1 MAITVVFQ
9 PQPATPAYNEQL
21 LVLTSTNSGQTG
33 FEYIVTIQQVLS
45 DYSGLGNAIN
55 LRKSP
60 DPNGYGVFD
69 LSKITADFVD
79 SDFDGN
85 VDQFVQNENTQKA
98 FYYTIASTWD
108 GGSEIGTSGLFT
120 AFNGVIN
127 VEDWITFSYEN
138 AAFQLNSPYDAD
150 PAAQGQG
157 FLTNYRDL
165 QKSKLTECGF
175 LYFQSN
181 GISIITGAEKITN
194 GGFNFNLNSWTLDS
208 AGDFTWD
215 SELAKSNTSSVTAQE
230 YGIKQTLSL
239 TNGKYYELSFDANLG
254 KGTLSVNYGAAG
266 DPEYIILSTS
276 TGKNYGQVKTIF
288 KASALTTAVG
298 FFFSPSVNGEF
309 MTLDNVSLR
318 EVEILPFSAEIKTY
332 DTSNTLINTFVLKND
347 NTYTKDGVTYE
358 FGYDWVQYSQND
370 QSRLNSWRIPAGA
383 KNLNLIDNSLLTTG
397 SQPIITSSVKYWEI
411 KVKTSDGNLYGSYKG
426 YLNDACSK
434 YKSFRLHWLNR
445 LGGMDSFT
453 FDMASQE
460 DINIQREF
468 YNRLMSRDY
477 AYNSTKSYGYTT
489 REETQYHTQYKTAY
503 SVASNWISESESNML
518 AELMTSPN
526 VYWEKD
532 SDNNKFIPINIKAN
546 TYRKQSKTANNTKVF
561 NLEFQFEVSYNE
573 KIQGR

>member
-1 MAITVVFQ
+1 MALTINQFPNT
-9 PQPATPAYNEQL
+9 PTPAYNEQL
-21 LVLTSTNSGQTG
+21 LVASSTNSGQAG
-33 FEYIVTIQQVLS
+33 FEYIVIIKPVKT
-45 DYSGLGNAIN
+45 DYSGLGNPIY

-79 SDFDGN
+79 SDFDGM
-85 VDQFVQNENTQKA
+85 VDQFDRNANTQRA
-98 FYYTIASTWD
+98 FFYSLDATWT
-108 GGSEIGTSGLFT
+108 GGSEVGPSGLFT

-127 VEDWITFSYEN
+127 VEDWITWDYDN
-138 AAFQLNSPYDAD
+138 ASFKLTVS
-150 PAAQGQG
+150 GSQG

-165 QKSKLTECGF
+165 QKSKLTECAF
-175 LYFQSN
+175 LYLQCA
-181 GISIITGAEKITN
+181 GISRITGAEKITN
-194 GGFNFNLNSWTLDS
+194 GDFATNLNNWTLS
-208 AGDFTWD
+208 STGSFTWD
-215 SELAKSNTSSVTAQE
+215 NGVAKSDTASTTSTFE
-230 YGIKQTLSL
+230 GIFQSISL
-239 TNGKYYELSFDANLG
+239 TIGKYYELSFDANLG
-254 KGTLSVNYGAAG
+254 KGTLAVNYGAYG
-266 DPEYIILSTS
+266 DNNYIFLDAPN
-276 TGKNYGQVKTIF
+276 GQNYGQVKTIF
-288 KASALTTAVG
+288 KATALTIGVG
-298 FFFSPSVNGEF
+298 FYFEPYVNGEF
-309 MTLDNVSLR
+309 MTLDNVSIK

-332 DTSNTLINTFVLKND
+332 DTNNTLINTFVLKNN
-347 NTYTKDGVTYE
+347 NTYTKSGVTYD
-358 FGYDWVQYSQND
+358 FSYDWVAYFLND

-397 SQPIITSSVKYWEI
+397 AQPIITSSVKYWEI

-426 YLNDACSK
+426 YLNTACSK

-460 DINIQREF
+460 DINIEREF

-489 REETQYHTQYKTAY
+489 REETQYHTQYKTVY
-503 SVASNWISESESNML
+503 SVASNWISEDESNML

-532 SDNNKFIPINIKAN
+532 ADNNKFIPITIKQN

>member
-1 MAITVVFQ
+1 MALTVNFQ
-9 PQPATPAYNEQL
+9 PQPVTPAYNEQL
-21 LVLTSTNSGQTG
+21 LVLTSTNSGQSG
-33 FEYIVTIQQVLS
+33 FEYIVQIRPVKS
-45 DYSGLGNAIN
+45 DYSGLDNPIN

-79 SDFDGN
+79 SDFNGM
-85 VDQFVQNENTQKA
+85 VDQFEVNSNTQRA
-98 FYYTIASTWD
+98 FYYLVTATWD
-108 GGSEIGTSGLFT
+108 GGSEIGQSGLFT

-138 AAFQLNSPYDAD
+138 AAFQLNFPYDAD

-181 GISIITGAEKITN
+181 GISVITGAEKITN
-194 GGFNFNLNSWTLDS
+194 GAFTTNLNSWTLS
-208 AGDFTWD
+208 STGSFTWD
-215 SELAKSNTSSVTAQE
+215 SGLAKSDTSSTTSTYE
-230 YGIKQTLSL
+230 GIFQSVSL
-239 TNGKYYELSFDANLG
+239 TIGKYYELSFDANLG
-254 KGTLSVNYGAAG
+254 KGTLAVNYGAYG
-266 DPEYIILSTS
+266 DNNYIVLDAPN
-276 TGKNYGQVKTIF
+276 GQNYGQVKTIF
-288 KASALTTAVG
+288 KATALTIGVG
-298 FFFSPSVNGEF
+298 FYFEPYVNGEW

-332 DTSNTLINTFVLKND
+332 DTNNTLINTFVLKND
-347 NTYTKDGVTYE
+347 NTYTRAGVTYD
-358 FGYDWVQYSQND
+358 FSFDWVNYNLND

-397 SQPIITSSVKYWEI
+397 SQPIVTSAVKYWEI

-503 SVASNWISESESNML
+503 SVASNWISEAESNML

-532 SDNNKFIPINIKAN
+532 ADNNKFIPINIKQN

>member
-1 MAITVVFQ
+1 MALTINQFPNT
-9 PQPATPAYNEQL
+9 PTPAYNEQL
-21 LVLTSTNSGQTG
+21 LVASSTNSGQAG
-33 FEYIVTIQQVLS
+33 FEYIVIIKPVKT
-45 DYSGLGNAIN
+45 DYSGLGNPIY

-79 SDFDGN
+79 SDFDGM
-85 VDQFVQNENTQKA
+85 VDQFDRNANTQRA
-98 FYYTIASTWD
+98 FFYSLDATWT
-108 GGSEIGTSGLFT
+108 GGSEAGQSGLFT

-127 VEDWITFSYEN
+127 VEDWITWDYDN
-138 AAFQLNSPYDAD
+138 ASFKLTVS
-150 PAAQGQG
+150 GSQG

-165 QKSKLTECGF
+165 QKSKLTECAF
-175 LYFQSN
+175 LYLQCA
-181 GISIITGAEKITN
+181 GISRITGAEKITN
-194 GGFNFNLNSWTLDS
+194 GDFATDLSGWSLNS
-208 AGDFTWD
+208 ANRFAWD
-215 SELAKSNTSSVTAQE
+215 NGVAKSDATLLSGSVCRIYQSFAVTS
-230 YGIKQTLSL
+230 
-239 TNGKYYELSFDANLG
+239 GKYYEVSFEANLG
-254 KGTLSVNYGAAG
+254 NGTLSVRNGILG
-266 DPEYIILSTS
+266 DFIYYKQTTNENLGGVKAIYKATS
-276 TGKNYGQVKTIF
+276 ATLDLQFIWV
-288 KASALTTAVG
+288 LG
-298 FFFSPSVNGEF
+298 FDNVF
-309 MTLDNVSLR
+309 MTLDNVSVK
-318 EVEILPFSAEIKTY
+318 EVEVLPFSAEIKTY
-332 DTSNTLINTFVLKND
+332 DTNNSLINTFVLKND
-347 NTYTKDGVTYE
+347 FSYVVNSNTYYFNYDHV
-358 FGYDWVQYSQND
+358 GYFLND
-370 QSRLNSWRIPAGA
+370 QSRWNSWRIPAGA

-397 SQPIITSSVKYWEI
+397 AQPIITSSVKYWEI

-426 YLNDACSK
+426 YLNTDCSK

-503 SVASNWISESESNML
+503 SVASNWISEDESNML

-532 SDNNKFIPINIKAN
+532 ADNNKFIPITIKQN

>member
-1 MAITVVFQ
+1 MAITVNQF
-9 PQPATPAYNEQL
+9 PNTPTPAYNELL
-21 LVLTSTNSGQTG
+21 LVLSSTNSGQAG
-33 FEYIVTIQQVLS
+33 FEYNISVQPVLD

-69 LSKITADFVD
+69 LSKITADLVD

-85 VDQFVQNENTQKA
+85 VDQFVNNSNTQKA
-98 FYYTIASTWD
+98 FYYLITTTWNA
-108 GGSEIGTSGLFT
+108 GSEIGQGGLFT

-127 VEDWITFSYEN
+127 VEDWITWD
-138 AAFQLNSPYDAD
+138 YDDASFKMSV
-150 PAAQGQG
+150 AGSQG

-175 LYFQSN
+175 LYMQCA
-181 GISIITGAEKITN
+181 GISQIIGTEKITN
-194 GGFNFNLNSWTLDS
+194 GDFATNLNSWTLAN
-208 AGDFTWD
+208 AGDFTWN
-215 SELAKSNTSSVTAQE
+215 SGMARSNSTKIASSIVAISQ
-230 YGIKQTLSL
+230 SFSV
-239 TNGKYYELSFDANLG
+239 TNGKYYQVSFDANLG
-254 KGTLSVNYGAAG
+254 NGSLIVTDAN
-266 DPEYIILSTS
+266 IIGLNQIYYKQTTGQNLGNVKAIYKATS
-276 TGKNYGQVKTIF
+276 TTLDLIF
-288 KASALTTAVG
+288 AFVVG
-298 FFFSPSVNGEF
+298 VNNAF
-309 MTLDNVSLR
+309 MTLDNVSVK

-332 DTSNTLINTFVLKND
+332 NQSNTLINTFVLKND
-347 NTYTKDGVTYE
+347 YSYMGGLSNAITFY
-358 FGYDWVQYSQND
+358 FNYDFITYSQNN
-370 QSRLNSWRIPAGA
+370 QSRWGSWRIPAGA

-397 SQPIITSSVKYWEI
+397 SQPIVTSAVKYWEI
-411 KVKTSDGNLYGSYKG
+411 KVKTSEGNLYGSYKG

-434 YKSFRLHWLNR
+434 FKSFRLHWLNR

-460 DINIQREF
+460 DINIERQF

-503 SVASNWISESESNML
+503 SVTSNWITEAESNML
-518 AELMTSPN
+518 AEMMTSPN

-546 TYRKQSKTANNTKVF
+546 TYRKRSKTNNNDKVF

>member
-1 MAITVVFQ
+1 MAITVNQF
-9 PQPATPAYNEQL
+9 PNFPTPAYNELL
-21 LVLTSTNSGQTG
+21 LVLSSTNSGQAG
-33 FEYIVTIQQVLS
+33 FEYNISVQPVLD
-45 DYSGLGNAIN
+45 DYSGLGDPIN

-79 SDFDGN
+79 SDFDGM
-85 VDQFVQNENTQKA
+85 VDQFVNNSNTQKA
-98 FYYTIASTWD
+98 FYYLISTTWNA
-108 GGSEIGTSGLFT
+108 GSELGPSGLFT

-127 VEDWITFSYEN
+127 VEDWITFDYDD
-138 AAFQLNSPYDAD
+138 AAFKLTVANS
-150 PAAQGQG
+150 QG

-165 QKSKLTECGF
+165 QKSKIDECGF
-175 LYFQSN
+175 LYLQCA
-181 GISIITGAEKITN
+181 GISRLTGAEKITN
-194 GGFNFNLNSWTLDS
+194 GDFATNLNNWTLDS
-208 AGDFTWD
+208 AGDFTWV
-215 SELAKSNTSSVTAQE
+215 SGLARSNTSSVTTQE

-239 TNGKYYELSFDANLG
+239 TTGKYYELSFDANLG
-254 KGTLSVNYGAAG
+254 KGSLAVNYGAAG
-266 DPEYIILSTS
+266 DPEYIVLSTS

-309 MTLDNVSLR
+309 MTLDNVSIK

-332 DTSNTLINTFVLKND
+332 DASNTLINTFVLKND

-358 FGYDWVQYSQND
+358 FGYDWMQYSQND

-383 KNLNLIDNSLLTTG
+383 KNLNLIDNSILTTG
-397 SQPIITSSVKYWEI
+397 SQPIVTSAVKYWEI

-426 YLNDACSK
+426 YLNTSCSK

-460 DINIQREF
+460 DINIERQF

-503 SVASNWISESESNML
+503 SVTSNWITEDESNML
-518 AELMTSPN
+518 AEMMTSPN
-526 VYWEKD
+526 VFWEKD
-532 SDNNKFIPINIKAN
+532 ADNNKFIPINIKVN